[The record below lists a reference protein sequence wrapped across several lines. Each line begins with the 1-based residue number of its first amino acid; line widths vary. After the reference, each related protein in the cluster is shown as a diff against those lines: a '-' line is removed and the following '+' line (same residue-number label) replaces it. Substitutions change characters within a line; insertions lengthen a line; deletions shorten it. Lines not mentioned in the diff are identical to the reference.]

1 MSQPQFLI
9 SYKDLDLRPCSPYKG
24 LPKRGKFDVI
34 AQIIRVRGYL
44 YAPDLAW
51 AIRHCPK
58 LQTPEMLSHF
68 IASRPTAHEI
78 VLIMRDCGEFARTP
92 EMLSHFLAAKP
103 SGRDIFD
110 VICGCDDFARTPKML
125 RLFLESNSPAYPIGS
140 IMINFDFARTPEVL
154 AAFIAAKPTAEEI
167 SCVIRKCGDFAQ
179 TPELLAAFL
188 AAKPTVHQVIK
199 IRKECE
205 YARTPELR
213 SLCCIRCS
221 DPKTWRAHVCHC

>member
-9 SYKDLDLRPCSPYKG
+9 SYKDLELRPCSPYKG

-58 LQTPEMLSHF
+58 LQTPEMLELF
-68 IASRPTAHEI
+68 LASNPTAHD
-78 VLIMRDCGEFARTP
+78 LY
-92 EMLSHFLAAKP
+92 LA
-103 SGRDIFD
+103 
-110 VICGCDDFARTPKML
+110 
-125 RLFLESNSPAYPIGS
+125 
-140 IMINFDFARTPEVL
+140 MINCGQFAQTPEVMARFL
-154 AAFIAAKPTAEEI
+154 AAKPTAEEI

>member
-9 SYKDLDLRPCSPYKG
+9 SYKDLELRPCSPYKG

-51 AIRHCPK
+51 VIANCPK
-58 LQTPEMLSHF
+58 LQTTEML
-68 IASRPTAHEI
+68 E
-78 VLIMRDCGEFARTP
+78 
-92 EMLSHFLAAKP
+92 
-103 SGRDIFD
+103 
-110 VICGCDDFARTPKML
+110 
-125 RLFLESNSPAYPIGS
+125 LFL
-140 IMINFDFARTPEVL
+140 
-154 AAFIAAKPTAEEI
+154 AAKPTAEEI
-167 SCVIRKCGDFAQ
+167 SCVIRKCDFAQ

-205 YARTPELR
+205 YARTPELKSR
-213 SLCCIRCS
+213 TCIRCS

>member
-9 SYKDLDLRPCSPYKG
+9 SYKDLELRPCSPYKG

-58 LQTPEMLSHF
+58 LQTPEMLELF
-68 IASRPTAHEI
+68 LASNPTAHDLYLAMI
-78 VLIMRDCGEFARTP
+78 NCGQVAQTP
-92 EMLSHFLAAKP
+92 EMLELFLA
-103 SGRDIFD
+103 
-110 VICGCDDFARTPKML
+110 
-125 RLFLESNSPAYPIGS
+125 SNPTAHDLCLA
-140 IMINFDFARTPEVL
+140 MINCGQVAQTPEVMARFL
-154 AAFIAAKPTAEEI
+154 AAKPTAEEI

-188 AAKPTVHQVIK
+188 AAKPTVHQVIN